1 MLKYAARRFP
11 GEGGAEPD
19 LGYTRPVTETV
30 ERRPKDSYHLT
41 LSGVQRL
48 DWRTP
53 SMPRI
58 LLLLLAVALPSTGC
72 LAAAAAGAAG
82 GIYVTTR
89 GAESLVEGSVDQ
101 IAGRSEAVMGE
112 MGIVKQGES
121 TEDQGD
127 KQVLKGT
134 KDKLDVTIEIRRE
147 SPNTAKVEVTAR
159 ENLAE
164 WDKDYAKQVL
174 SRIVEKG

>member
-1 MLKYAARRFP
+1 MRRN
-11 GEGGAEPD
+11 
-19 LGYTRPVTETV
+19 
-30 ERRPKDSYHLT
+30 
-41 LSGVQRL
+41 
-48 DWRTP
+48 
-53 SMPRI
+53 
-58 LLLLLAVALPSTGC
+58 LLFLLALVLPSTGC

-82 GIYVTTR
+82 GIYVTSR
-89 GAESLVEGSVDQ
+89 GAESVVEGSVDQ
-101 IAGRSEAVMGE
+101 IAGRAEAVMSE

-134 KDKLDVTIEIRRE
+134 KDKLDVTISINRE

-164 WDKDYAKQVL
+164 WDKDYAKEVV